1 MKESMKELENIDL
14 DEIRNEMENVKIHL
28 DSVFENIDQ
37 EMDMDMQHEAE
48 GEEASD

>member
-1 MKESMKELENIDL
+1 
-14 DEIRNEMENVKIHL
+14 MENVKIHL